1 MRYTIREEEKKGGK
15 DAVKDLYALSRALYD
30 EAFPGEDARFT
41 EALFALGFPKHL
53 VAMGEGA
60 ELASMLFALPYDIV
74 TADGVQKAHYLYAV
88 ATSKA
93 HRGKGLAKKLL
104 RRVAE
109 RGTPVF
115 LRPMSPSLFDFYKD
129 AGFTPFSPYREW
141 QGEAEEGDTAGFAA
155 LSKEEYLT
163 ARDGF
168 LRPPYCRMTADFLSL
183 SFSLGGAVGLDG
195 RFAALFER
203 EGDTVLFKEWWGD
216 TAMVPLA
223 ASFLGAKHFVA
234 RTPDE
239 NGTPFGVGVNIPAG
253 TVFLAALD

>member
-1 MRYTIREEEKKGGK
+1 M
-15 DAVKDLYALSRALYD
+15 KDLYTAARALYM
-30 EAFPGEDARFT
+30 EAFEDEDTAFVD
-41 EALFALGFPKHL
+41 ALFAKGFPQHL
-53 VAMGEGA
+53 IAMGDGGK
-60 ELASMLFALPYDIV
+60 LVSMLFALPYPIQ
-74 TADGVQKAHYLYAV
+74 TEQGVIDARYLYGV
-88 ATSKA
+88 ATAKEY
-93 HRGKGLAKKLL
+93 RGRGYAKRLL
-104 RRVAE
+104 TEAAS

-115 LRPMSPSLFDFYKD
+115 LRPMSPSLFDFYKS

-195 RFAALFER
+195 HFAALFER

-216 TAMVPLA
+216 TAMAPLA

-239 NGTPFGVGVNIPAG
+239 NGTPFGVGVNVPAG

>member
-1 MRYTIREEEKKGGK
+1 M
-15 DAVKDLYALSRALYD
+15 KDLYKLSRALYD
-30 EAFPGEDARFT
+30 EAFPGEDDRFT

-53 VAMGEGA
+53 VAMGEGKD
-60 ELASMLFALPYDIV
+60 LASMLFALPYDIV
-74 TADGVQKAHYLYAV
+74 TEKGVQKAHYLYAV
-88 ATSKA
+88 ATAKE
-93 HRGKGLAKKLL
+93 HRGKGYAKKLL

-115 LRPMSPSLFDFYKD
+115 LRPMSPSLFDFYKT

-141 QGEAEEGDTAGFAA
+141 QGEAASGNTTGFSV

-168 LRPPYCRMTADFLSL
+168 LQPPYCRMTADFLSL
-183 SFSLGGAVGLDG
+183 SFSLGGAVGCAG
-195 RFAALFER
+195 RFAALYEQN
-203 EGDTVLFKEWWGD
+203 GDTVFFKEWWGD
-216 TAMVPLA
+216 TALA
-223 ASFLGAKHFVA
+223 PQAAKFLGAAHFVA

-239 NGTPFGVGVNIPAG
+239 NGTPFGMGIGVPAG